1 MNIKDI
7 YKSWAPDNK
16 LWVDWVRPV
25 PFIELKNKKTIT
37 EQLDFNL
44 PIIRYIDESIK
55 NTAII
60 LDIDGCD
67 AIKEGIA
74 LIKYGFRPIPIF
86 NGTIPQKNS
95 IGNAINSSI
104 EPYLVW
110 GANILNNSKIS
121 ENSLPA
127 FLLDTNRLNR
137 NKIERGIFD
146 SSWDIYPQDIPTP
159 DYLLNHNINK
169 IIIRADKL
177 HDDLEKVL
185 YKFYKKNIL
194 IYITNGLEEPKLIK
208 IKKPKKIEL

>member
-1 MNIKDI
+1 MDIKDI
-7 YKSWAPDNK
+7 YKAWAPENK

-44 PIIRYIDESIK
+44 PIIRYIDKSIK

-74 LIKYGFRPIPIF
+74 LIEYGFRPIPIF
-86 NGTIPQKNS
+86 NGTIPQENS
-95 IGNAINSSI
+95 IGNAINSFI

-110 GANILNNSKIS
+110 GANILNNNEIL
-121 ENSLPA
+121 EESLPA

-169 IIIRADKL
+169 IIIRSNKL

-185 YKFYKKNIL
+185 YKFYKKNIE
-194 IYITNGLEEPKLIK
+194 IYLTNGLEEPKKIK